1 MKKTICA
8 LAMVSLTLL
17 YFAAA
22 AAAKEPPVPVK
33 GQTLY
38 LPLVSHVFL
47 GAKNKRYELTKTFTF
62 RNRDRKKSITL
73 VSIEYFNHEGAN
85 LGKLMDSPRVL
96 KPLASFQ
103 MPVASPQK
111 EGGKNKGA
119 PCLIIKWKAA
129 KPVIPPL
136 VQCIMIGATGQQG
149 ISFSTT
155 ATPIP

>member
-8 LAMVSLTLL
+8 LTMFGLTLL
-17 YFAAA
+17 YFTAIAS
-22 AAAKEPPVPVK
+22 AKGPPMPVK

-73 VSIEYFNHEGAN
+73 TSIEYFNNEGAN
-85 LGKLMDSPRVL
+85 LGNLLDSPRVL

-103 MPVASPQK
+103 MPVASPLK
-111 EGGKNKGA
+111 KRDKNKGA
-119 PCLIIKWKAA
+119 PCLIIKWKAGEPA
-129 KPVIPPL
+129 IPPL